1 MPVPVSIVIPTR
13 NEEAQIAECVMD
25 LAWADEVLVADGGS
39 SDATAAVAR
48 EAGAFVLENAGATIA
63 AQRNAAIERARNS
76 WVFALDA
83 DERFTETLREE
94 VALTIAA
101 PRHDAYRVRRRN
113 FYLGRELSRGH
124 WGHDWVTRLFPRNRR
139 FVNRRVHEHLEPLP
153 NVGWLN
159 APLLHIPYRDLQHQ
173 LEKMNRFALWGAEEL
188 YEQGQRANAWGLLTR
203 PVGRFLKAYLLQGA
217 IADGLPGLVSSMLG
231 GYTAFLKQAH
241 LWSLEAARGTDARST
256 SPHL

>member
-13 NEEAQIAECVMD
+13 NEEAQIAECVRD

-39 SDATAAVAR
+39 SDATVAFAR
-48 EAGAFVLENAGATIA
+48 GAGAMVLENAGATIA
-63 AQRNAAIERARNS
+63 AQRNTAIGRARNS

-83 DERFTETLREE
+83 DERFTEALRDE
-94 VALTIAA
+94 VALTVSA

-113 FYLGRELSRGH
+113 FYLGRELTRGH
-124 WGHDWVTRLFPRNRR
+124 WGHDWVTRLFPRERR

-153 NVGWLN
+153 DVGWLS

-173 LEKMNRFALWGAEEL
+173 LDKMNRFALWGAEEL
-188 YEQGQRANAWGLLTR
+188 YEKGQRASAWSLLTR
-203 PVGRFLKAYLLQGA
+203 PVGRFLKAYLLQGG
-217 IADGLPGLVSSMLG
+217 IADGRPGLVSSMLG

-241 LWSLEAARGTDARST
+241 LWALEAARGTPPRT
-256 SPHL
+256 